1 MKKSSGNNLPT
12 VNQSNDRND
21 GSTAQRLNGSTVP
34 TAINQSN
41 SRNDGST
48 AERLNGSTVPTAI
61 NQSNDRNDGLTPSQE
76 RAIKAL
82 LTSRSIAAAAR
93 QAEVGESSLRRWLRE
108 DDNFQDKL
116 RRIRE
121 EALSHAALQLQQG
134 VSKAVGI
141 LHDLIERDRRIE
153 PGRASLI
160 RAAVGFGF
168 RSSVYND
175 LIERLKIVEANQW
188 EAVK

>member
-1 MKKSSGNNLPT
+1 MRKSSGNNVT
-12 VNQSNDRND
+12 AINQSNDRND
-21 GSTAQRLNGSTVP
+21 GLTAQ
-34 TAINQSN
+34 
-41 SRNDGST
+41 
-48 AERLNGSTVPTAI
+48 RLNGSTVPTAI

-116 RRIRE
+116 RRLRE
-121 EALSHAALQLQQG
+121 QSLSHAALQLQEG

-141 LHDLIERDRRIE
+141 LYDLIERDKRIE

-160 RAAVGFGF
+160 RAAVDFGF
-168 RSSVYND
+168 RSSVYSD
-175 LIERLKIVEANQW
+175 VIERLKTVECNQTA
-188 EAVK
+188 ESKQ

>member
-1 MKKSSGNNLPT
+1 MKKSSN
-12 VNQSNDRND
+12 SNVTPIH
-21 GSTAQRLNGSTVP
+21 S
-34 TAINQSN
+34 SN
-41 SRNDGST
+41 SSSDGST
-48 AERLNGSTVPTAI
+48 AERLNNSTVPTPI

-93 QAEVGESSLRRWLRE
+93 QAKVGESSLRRWLRE

-116 RRIRE
+116 RRLRE
-121 EALSHAALQLQQG
+121 QALSHAALQLQEG

-141 LHDLIERDRRIE
+141 LYDLIERDKRIE
-153 PGRASLI
+153 PGRSSLI
-160 RAAVGFGF
+160 RTALDFGF

-175 LIERLKIVEANQW
+175 VIERMKTLEKNQ
-188 EAVK
+188 AAGSKQ

>member
-1 MKKSSGNNLPT
+1 MKKSSTNN
-12 VNQSNDRND
+12 V
-21 GSTAQRLNGSTVP
+21 

-41 SRNDGST
+41 SRDDGST

-61 NQSNDRNDGLTPSQE
+61 NSSNDRNDGLTPSQE
-76 RAIKAL
+76 RAIEAL
-82 LTSRSIAAAAR
+82 LAERSIAAAAR

-108 DDNFQDKL
+108 DDNFQNKL

-121 EALSHAALQLQQG
+121 GALSHAALQLQQG

-160 RAAVGFGF
+160 RAAVDFGY
-168 RSSVYND
+168 RSSVYSD
-175 LIERLKIVEANQW
+175 VIERLKTVEKNQSGV
-188 EAVK
+188 AKQ